1 MKLLLLEDDVALNKI
16 IKQLLEQQNY
26 VVENFLDGYSALDKI
41 IHSSY
46 DIYIL
51 DINVPGFDGLQMLEF
66 IRNQHQSLPV
76 IIISAFS
83 DIDNIKKAYDLGCN
97 DYLKKPFTIEELLV
111 RIRYLI
117 KQRYPTQSTS
127 TVILFGNGFG
137 FDVEKQ
143 QLLKADHE
151 ITLTYKEKLL
161 LALLIQHLNQTV
173 SIQTIREYVW
183 DGKELEAVSIRSI
196 IFKLQQ
202 KLSNGMI
209 VNVRSVGYKLIS
221 MQY

>member
-143 QLLKADHE
+143 QLLKAGHE

>member
-1 MKLLLLEDDVALNKI
+1 MKLLLLEDDTALNQI
-16 IKQLLEQQNY
+16 IKKLLEQQDY
-26 VVENFLDGYSALDKI
+26 WVESFLDGYSALDKI
-41 IHSSY
+41 MHSSY

-66 IRNQHQSLPV
+66 IRKQHQTLPV

-97 DYLKKPFTIEELLV
+97 DYLKKPFNIEELLV

-117 KQRYPTQSTS
+117 KQSYPTPSTS
-127 TVILFGNGFG
+127 TVVWLGNGFS
-137 FDVEKQ
+137 FDIEKQ
-143 QLLKADHE
+143 QLLKAGHE
-151 ITLTYKEKLL
+151 ITLTQKEKLL
-161 LALLIQHLNQTV
+161 LVLLIQNLNQTV
-173 SIQTIREYVW
+173 SLQMIHEYVW

-196 IFKLQQ
+196 VFKVQQ

-209 VNVRSVGYKLIS
+209 VNVRGVGYKLI
-221 MQY
+221 QY

>member
-1 MKLLLLEDDVALNKI
+1 MKLLLLEDDTALNKI
-16 IKQLLEQQNY
+16 IKKLLEQQNY
-26 VVENFLDGYSALDKI
+26 VVESFLDGYSALDKVL
-41 IHSSY
+41 HSSY

-127 TVILFGNGFG
+127 TVVMLGNGFS
-137 FDVEKQ
+137 FDAEKQ
-143 QLLKADHE
+143 QLLKAGHE
-151 ITLTYKEKLL
+151 ITLTHKEKLL
-161 LALLIQHLNQTV
+161 LALLTQNLNQTV
-173 SIQTIREYVW
+173 SLQTIHEYVW
-183 DGKELEAVSIRSI
+183 DGKDLEAVSIRSI
-196 IFKLQQ
+196 VFKLQQ

-209 VNVRSVGYKLIS
+209 VNVRGVGYKLIS